1 MYSDKQNVHDFWNQT
16 SCGEELY
23 LTSTDQQGYSDHAK
37 ARYEL
42 EGNMIFPLARF
53 SESKGL
59 KVLEVGI
66 GLGADHQQYAEA
78 GAELYGIDLTERAVE
93 HTRKRLEAFELSSNL

>member
-23 LTSTDQQGYSDHAK
+23 LTSTDQQEYSDHAK

-42 EGNMIFPLARF
+42 EGNMI
-53 SESKGL
+53 S
-59 KVLEVGI
+59 
-66 GLGADHQQYAEA
+66 
-78 GAELYGIDLTERAVE
+78 
-93 HTRKRLEAFELSSNL
+93 